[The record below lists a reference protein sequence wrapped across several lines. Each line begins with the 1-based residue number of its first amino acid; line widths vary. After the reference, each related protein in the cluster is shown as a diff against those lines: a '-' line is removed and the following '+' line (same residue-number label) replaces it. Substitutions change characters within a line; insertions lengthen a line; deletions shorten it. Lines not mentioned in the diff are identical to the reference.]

1 MLRLSHRA
9 WNNVVILAMLFMVY
23 LFTLSN
29 DMINSDESTA
39 KELMPLFPPFSV
51 IMTLDFGIARIER
64 IGQDWRIKDNV
75 EATLGELV
83 DISENWRTLEVRPTT
98 IKPKQAPYIVSI
110 LLAGEDK
117 KRVFQLF
124 PEKSGLV
131 LHSNGQYY
139 QTENT
144 AIQSLFPIAMVDEV
158 TDQ

>member
-29 DMINSDESTA
+29 DMINSDESTTA
-39 KELMPLFPPFSV
+39 ELMPLFPPFSV

-64 IGQDWRIKDNV
+64 IGQDWRIKDNP
-75 EATLGELV
+75 EATLNDLV
-83 DISENWRTLEVRPTT
+83 QISENWRTLEVRPTT
-98 IKPKQAPYIVSI
+98 TTPEQSPYIVSV

-124 PEKSGLV
+124 PEESGLV
-131 LHSNGQYY
+131 LHSNGQNY
-139 QTENT
+139 QVDNI
-144 AIQSLFPIAMVDEV
+144 AIQSLFPIALVD
-158 TDQ
+158 

>member
-29 DMINSDESTA
+29 DMINSDEDTPE
-39 KELMPLFPPFSV
+39 ELMPLFPPFSV

-64 IGQDWRIKDNV
+64 IGQDWRIQDNA
-75 EATLGELV
+75 EAPLNDLV
-83 DISENWRTLEVRPTT
+83 QISENWRTLEVRPAAIT
-98 IKPKQAPYIVSI
+98 PEQSPYIVSV

-124 PEKSGLV
+124 PEESGLI
-131 LHSNGQYY
+131 LHSSGQNY
-139 QTENT
+139 QVDNI
-144 AIQSLFPIAMVDEV
+144 AIESLFPIALVD
-158 TDQ
+158 